1 MLLSV
6 SHFLRHLPVDRT
18 QTATS
23 PDLTADTDPCSVPGY
38 SKQHVRQIQE
48 QAAERKTNPARL
60 LIADWAKR
68 SDATA
73 ASFVHALT
81 MIGRRDLA
89 GLVSPKPVRLT
100 VANVDNFV

>member
-1 MLLSV
+1 MPPPHTSAP
-6 SHFLRHLPVDRT
+6 RRRPDPALP
-18 QTATS
+18 A
-23 PDLTADTDPCSVPGY
+23 AGY

-48 QAAERKTNPARL
+48 QAGERGTSPARL
-60 LIADWAKR
+60 LLTDWARR
-68 SDATA
+68 SDATV

-89 GLVSPKPVRLT
+89 GLVAPKPVRLT